1 MIERCRD
8 LHLSCKAVILNITFG
23 TDGWRAIL
31 NQDFTEKNVERVTT
45 AIGKYIADNFGF
57 DKPVLIG
64 YDPRNKAEELSLFC
78 AEILKNKGF
87 NVFYSSRIIPT
98 PVLAYSA
105 LVRNACAIMFT
116 ASHNPPEYLGMKFIP
131 DYAGPA
137 TAEITDEIVGNI
149 DKPFDGSG
157 NCGSLHK
164 IDFAPRY
171 YEHIEKLIDF
181 DKVMIQLMELPNK
194 RFTRQ
199 GDKTLEAMR
208 KYAATI
214 LESKKAEEEAENAF
228 FNRDTVLNML
238 CITGSITI
246 ILLIAAIIYLV
257 ASLYQLYQIDSI
269 RR

>member
-1 MIERCRD
+1 MKKAAIIILAISAFATLALWGKLFLINQEKEKWEAKVETARIAADEAENTVYDIRNRNAEIWD
-8 LHLSCKAVILNITFG
+8 NEIPRFIKLNSLSTRLTISEKKEILEIAQFLQNEYPELNIEI
-23 TDGWRAIL
+23 DASS
-31 NQDFTEKNVERVTT
+31 
-45 AIGKYIADNFGF
+45 GK
-57 DKPVLIG
+57 V
-64 YDPRNKAEELSLFC
+64 
-78 AEILKNKGF
+78 
-87 NVFYSSRIIPT
+87 
-98 PVLAYSA
+98 
-105 LVRNACAIMFT
+105 
-116 ASHNPPEYLGMKFIP
+116 
-131 DYAGPA
+131 
-137 TAEITDEIVGNI
+137 
-149 DKPFDGSG
+149 
-157 NCGSLHK
+157 
-164 IDFAPRY
+164 
-171 YEHIEKLIDF
+171 IDF

-238 CITGSITI
+238 CITGSSTI

>member
-1 MIERCRD
+1 MKKAAIIILAISAFATLALWGKLFLINQEKEKWEAKVETARIAADEAENTVYDIRNRNAEIWDNEIPRFIKLNSLSTRLTISEKEEILD
-8 LHLSCKAVILNITFG
+8 LAQFLQNEYPELNIEI
-23 TDGWRAIL
+23 DASS
-31 NQDFTEKNVERVTT
+31 
-45 AIGKYIADNFGF
+45 GK
-57 DKPVLIG
+57 V
-64 YDPRNKAEELSLFC
+64 
-78 AEILKNKGF
+78 
-87 NVFYSSRIIPT
+87 
-98 PVLAYSA
+98 
-105 LVRNACAIMFT
+105 
-116 ASHNPPEYLGMKFIP
+116 
-131 DYAGPA
+131 
-137 TAEITDEIVGNI
+137 
-149 DKPFDGSG
+149 
-157 NCGSLHK
+157 
-164 IDFAPRY
+164 
-171 YEHIEKLIDF
+171 IDF

-194 RFTRQ
+194 KFTRQ